1 MKVLKEIIYQKFL
14 WLIFNSF
21 AGLCCSGRSTAV
33 AQEELFIKLNK
44 QALIPKTAITQALSF
59 VDPMSN

>member
-1 MKVLKEIIYQKFL
+1 MKVLKEIIHQKFL
-14 WLIFNSF
+14 WLTFNSF
-21 AGLCCSGRSTAV
+21 AGLCCSGRPTAV

-44 QALIPKTAITQALSF
+44 QALIPMTAITQALSF